1 MHLMSPCRT
10 NHTTGILSII
20 SLISDRLAVIT
31 SQDSMFQWLTG
42 LSVKNLFLKTSLNF
56 LLSSFIPL
64 KQLWFSERGS
74 LSQRGKHLP
83 LYCFTSVG
91 SPSFLFSKMHKT
103 SDLNVPL
110 KSCPWVISPS
120 AWSPSS
126 EYTPEFDVLPH
137 RSWQFSIVG
146 KIIEWIYIWF
156 LCPDRLQKAL
166 NSTGPKCQS
175 VRTQINITLWAQTT
189 RQLLTQSIID
199 LSCCALASLSVR
211 IL

>member
-1 MHLMSPCRT
+1 M
-10 NHTTGILSII
+10 TT
-20 SLISDRLAVIT
+20 
-31 SQDSMFQWLTG
+31 

-56 LLSSFIPL
+56 LLRSFIPL
-64 KQLWFSERGS
+64 KQLWFPERGS

-83 LYCFTSVG
+83 LHGFTSMG
-91 SPSFLFSKMHKT
+91 SPSFLFSKKHKP

-137 RSWQFSIVG
+137 RSSQFSTVG

-156 LCPDRLQKAL
+156 LWPDRLQKAL
-166 NSTGPKCQS
+166 NSTGLKCRS
-175 VRTQINITLWAQTT
+175 VRTPINITLWAQTT
-189 RQLLTQSIID
+189 RQLLTQSIIG
-199 LSCCALASLSVR
+199 LPCCVQASLSVR
-211 IL
+211 ILWETFPKSLLKLKPPHISWLPSDNYLGDLVIKSN